1 MNPVFSGI
9 LLVAFST
16 IFDSFS
22 QISMKKATPRNGAT
36 AIWIGAA
43 VFFSCVEAVL
53 YTFAL
58 KVLAVGIAFA
68 ISGLSFAT
76 VTVLARILLK
86 EHVTMTRWIGVM
98 LIVTGASMV
107 AAYA

>member
-1 MNPVFSGI
+1 MNPVLGGI
-9 LLVAFST
+9 LLVVLST
-16 IFDSFS
+16 VFDSIS
-22 QISMKKATPRNGAT
+22 QISMKKATPRNSAT
-36 AIWIGAA
+36 ALWIGTA
-43 VFFSCVEAVL
+43 VIFSCVEAVV

-58 KVLAVGIAFA
+58 QMLSVGIAFA

-86 EHVTMTRWIGVM
+86 EHVTMTRWIGVV

>member
-1 MNPVFSGI
+1 MNPVFGGI
-9 LLVAFST
+9 LLVALST
-16 IFDSFS
+16 VFDSFS
-22 QISMKKATPRNGAT
+22 QICMKKATPRNRVT
-36 AIWIGAA
+36 AVWIGSAIL
-43 VFFSCVEAVL
+43 FSCVEAVL

-58 KVLAVGIAFA
+58 QVLAVGIAFA

-76 VTVLARILLK
+76 VTVLARVLLK
-86 EHVTMTRWIGVM
+86 EHVTMTRWIGVA